1 MDFAIGSCYTK
12 RQPAAMRDRFSV
24 PACRFPDQ
32 SQGEHPVNNY
42 LLYLLMFCGGIA
54 VAVQPSINARLAQ
67 KTGLLES
74 SCISFAVGT
83 IVLLMTALL
92 VGRGSFRGVT
102 AASGLEL
109 TGGLLGAAFVTMTI
123 FVVPRIG
130 TAAAMAAVI
139 GAQLIT
145 GILLDHFGLLGG
157 RHIPL
162 DSSRSLGI
170 ALLLAGGWLV
180 FRRAAG

>member
-1 MDFAIGSCYTK
+1 M
-12 RQPAAMRDRFSV
+12 
-24 PACRFPDQ
+24 
-32 SQGEHPVNNY
+32 NNF

-54 VAVQPSINARLAQ
+54 IALQPSINARLAQ
-67 KTGLLES
+67 KVGLVES

-83 IVLLMTALL
+83 AALL
-92 VGRGSFRGVT
+92 VAALLAGKGSFRGIGG
-102 AASGLEL
+102 ASGWEL
-109 TGGLLGAAFVTMTI
+109 TGGLLGAFFVTMTI

-139 GAQLIT
+139 GAQLT
-145 GILLDHFGLLGG
+145 AGVLLDHFGLLGG

-162 DSSRSLGI
+162 DPMRSIGI
-170 ALLLAGGWLV
+170 SLLLAGGWLV